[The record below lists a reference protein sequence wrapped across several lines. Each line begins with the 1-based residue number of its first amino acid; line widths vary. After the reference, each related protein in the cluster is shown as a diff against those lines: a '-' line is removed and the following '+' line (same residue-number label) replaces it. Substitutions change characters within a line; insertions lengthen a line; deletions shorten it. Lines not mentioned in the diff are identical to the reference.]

1 MISIK
6 SLGTTVAIIFIS
18 GKTGGS
24 LAVFVHKTLT
34 YSVRHGL
41 SISNGDVEALCIDIF
56 KEKNKNIFI
65 ITIYR
70 QIAGMYEFE
79 SYFKS
84 FLKKTKY
91 NITYI
96 INK

>member
-6 SLGTTVAIIFIS
+6 YLATTVAIIFIS

-24 LAVFVHKTLT
+24 LAAFVHKTLT

-41 SISNGDVEALCIDIF
+41 SINNGDVEALCIDIF
-56 KEKNKNIFI
+56 NEKNKNIFI

-70 QIAGMYEFE
+70 QTAGMYEFE

-84 FLKKTKY
+84 FFKKS
-91 NITYI
+91 
-96 INK
+96 

>member
-24 LAVFVHKTLT
+24 LAAFVHKTLT

>member
-65 ITIYR
+65 ITIYK

-91 NITYI
+91 SITYI